1 MLDPGGLMFVL
12 PLTDDAELRPLEPW
26 RAEEFLGHLDHAR
39 DHEHRDAGRAH
50 RRIGLRAAGVLAH
63 KSRL

>member
-1 MLDPGGLMFVL
+1 MFVL

-39 DHEHRDAGRAH
+39 DHIAPWVSPAFVATD
-50 RRIGLRAAGVLAH
+50 RRLAAA
-63 KSRL
+63 